1 MLRKWARLFYVKLA
15 VLQFRRQFWVVK
27 RLIEEELLSWKD
39 SGHRKPLVLRGARQV
54 GKTWLV
60 ERFLAPLFEN
70 FVKID
75 FEKRRD
81 LRAIFD
87 ENLDPARIL
96 SARSHKSTI
105 ARNPI
110 DPILDVQTDWRW
122 P

>member
-1 MLRKWARLFYVKLA
+1 M
-15 VLQFRRQFWVVK
+15 K